1 MPELTEEQI
10 MLRDA
15 AQSWVRQ
22 RAPVSALRKL
32 RANGSAAHGFD
43 PATYAEIAEM
53 GWASVI
59 VPEEHGGADFG
70 YASLGLILE
79 QLGKTLVAS
88 PLLSSG
94 LAGASALR
102 LGGTAEQ
109 QARWL
114 PGIADGSTVATLAV
128 DEGARH
134 DPLGIRLRADADAD
148 ADFTGWRLSGNKQP
162 VLHGMAADLLIVAAR
177 TAGSPDEADGI
188 TLFLVAADAVGI
200 ERTALVE
207 IETRGAAAVD
217 FDGVALGADAV
228 LGEVGEGAVLLDAIL
243 DRARIGTAAEM
254 LGAAQEAFETTL
266 DYLRTRIQFGEIIG
280 TFQALQHRVSALYG
294 EIELTRSAVEAAFA
308 ALDRDGPDVPELA
321 SIAKVLAGETLR
333 LVASEMI
340 QLHGGI
346 GMTNEHDAGHYYK
359 RARVADMS
367 YGSAAYHRERF
378 AALTGH

>member
-1 MPELTEEQI
+1 MPELTDEQI

-15 AQSWVRQ
+15 AQAWVRQ
-22 RAPVSALRKL
+22 RAPVGALRKL
-32 RANGSAAHGFD
+32 RSNGSAAHGFD

-59 VPEEHGGADFG
+59 VPEDHGGADFG
-70 YASLGLILE
+70 YASLGLVLE

-88 PLLSSG
+88 PLLSTG
-94 LAGASALR
+94 LVGASALR
-102 LGGTAEQ
+102 LAGSAEQ

-114 PGIADGSTVATLAV
+114 PGIADGSVIATLAV

-134 DPLGIRLRADADAD
+134 DPLGIRLRAEADGA
-148 ADFTGWRLSGNKQP
+148 GWRLTGRKQP
-162 VLHGMAADLLIVAAR
+162 VLHGVAADLLIVAAR
-177 TAGSPDEADGI
+177 TAGAAGEADGI
-188 TLFLVAADAVGI
+188 TLFLVEADAAGI
-200 ERTALVE
+200 ERTALLE
-207 IETRGAAAVD
+207 IETRGAAAID
-217 FDGVALGADAV
+217 FETVALGADAV
-228 LGEVGEGAVLLDAIL
+228 LGEVGKGAALLDAIL

-254 LGAAQEAFETTL
+254 LGAAQEAFDTTL
-266 DYLRTRIQFGEIIG
+266 DYLRTRVQFGEIIG
-280 TFQALQHRVSALYG
+280 TFQALQHRVAGLYG
-294 EIELTRSAVEAAFA
+294 EIELTRSAVEAALA

-333 LVASEMI
+333 LVATEMI

-346 GMTNEHDAGHYYK
+346 GMTDEHDAGHYYK

-378 AALTGH
+378 ATLTGH

>member
-1 MPELTEEQI
+1 MPELTDEQI

-15 AQSWVRQ
+15 AQAWVRQ
-22 RAPVSALRKL
+22 RAPVGALRKL
-32 RANGSAAHGFD
+32 RSNGSAAHGFD

-59 VPEEHGGADFG
+59 VPEDHGGADFG
-70 YASLGLILE
+70 YASLGLVLE

-94 LAGASALR
+94 LVGASALR
-102 LGGTAEQ
+102 LAGTAEQ

-114 PGIADGSTVATLAV
+114 PGIADGSVIATLAV

-134 DPLGIRLRADADAD
+134 DPLGVRLRAEVDGA
-148 ADFTGWRLSGNKQP
+148 GWRLTGRKQP
-162 VLHGMAADLLIVAAR
+162 VLHGIAADLLIVAAR
-177 TAGSPDEADGI
+177 TAGAAGEADGI
-188 TLFLVAADAVGI
+188 TLFLVKADAAGI
-200 ERTALVE
+200 ERTILVE
-207 IETRGAAAVD
+207 IETRGAAAID
-217 FDGVALGADAV
+217 FENVALGNATV
-228 LGEVGEGAVLLDAIL
+228 LGEVGKGAALLDAIL

-254 LGAAQEAFETTL
+254 LGAAQEAFDTTL
-266 DYLRTRIQFGEIIG
+266 DYLRTRVQFGEIIG
-280 TFQALQHRVSALYG
+280 TFQALQHRVAGLYG
-294 EIELTRSAVEAAFA
+294 EIELTRSAVEAALA

-333 LVASEMI
+333 LVATEMI

-346 GMTNEHDAGHYYK
+346 GMTDEHDAGHYYK

-378 AALTGH
+378 ATLTGH

>member
-22 RAPVSALRKL
+22 RAPVSALRRL
-32 RANGSAAHGFD
+32 GANGGAVNGFD

-70 YASLGLILE
+70 YASLGLVLE

-114 PGIADGSTVATLAV
+114 PGIADGSVVATIAV

-134 DPLGIRLRADADAD
+134 DPLGIRLGAEADGA
-148 ADFTGWRLSGNKQP
+148 GWRLTGRKQP
-162 VLHGMAADLLIVAAR
+162 VLHGIAADLLIVAAR
-177 TAGSPDEADGI
+177 TAGSPGEADGI
-188 TLFLVAADAVGI
+188 TLFLVPADAAGI

-207 IETRGAAAVD
+207 IETRGAAAID
-217 FDGVALGADAV
+217 FDNVALDADAV
-228 LGEVGEGAVLLDAIL
+228 LGQVGKGAALLDAIL
-243 DRARIGTAAEM
+243 DRARIGAAAEM

-266 DYLRTRIQFGEIIG
+266 DYLRTRVQFGEIIG

-294 EIELTRSAVEAAFA
+294 EIELTRSAVEAALA

>member
-1 MPELTEEQI
+1 MPELTDEQI

-15 AQSWVRQ
+15 AQAWVRQ
-22 RAPVSALRKL
+22 RAPVGALRKL
-32 RANGSAAHGFD
+32 RSNGSAPHGFD

-59 VPEEHGGADFG
+59 VPEDHGGADFG
-70 YASLGLILE
+70 YASLGLVLE

-94 LAGASALR
+94 LVGASALR
-102 LGGTAEQ
+102 LAGTAEQ

-114 PGIADGSTVATLAV
+114 PGIADGSVIATLAV

-134 DPLGIRLRADADAD
+134 DPLGVRLRAEVDGAA
-148 ADFTGWRLSGNKQP
+148 WRLTGCKQP
-162 VLHGMAADLLIVAAR
+162 VLHGIAADLLIVAAR
-177 TAGSPDEADGI
+177 TAGAAGEADGI
-188 TLFLVAADAVGI
+188 TLFLAEADAVGI
-200 ERTALVE
+200 ERTVLVE
-207 IETRGAAAVD
+207 IETRGAAAID
-217 FDGVALGADAV
+217 FENVSLGADSV
-228 LGEVGEGAVLLDAIL
+228 LGEVGKGAALLDAIL

-254 LGAAQEAFETTL
+254 LGAAQEAFDTTL
-266 DYLRTRIQFGEIIG
+266 DYLRTRVQFGEIIG
-280 TFQALQHRVSALYG
+280 TFQALQHRVAGLYG
-294 EIELTRSAVEAAFA
+294 EIELTRSAVEAALA

-333 LVASEMI
+333 LVATEMI

-346 GMTNEHDAGHYYK
+346 GMTDEHDAGHYYK

-378 AALTGH
+378 ATLTGH

>member
-1 MPELTEEQI
+1 MPELTDEQI

-15 AQSWVRQ
+15 AQAWVRQ
-22 RAPVSALRKL
+22 RAPVGALRKL
-32 RANGSAAHGFD
+32 RSNGSAAHGFD

-59 VPEEHGGADFG
+59 VPEDHGGADFG
-70 YASLGLILE
+70 YASLGLVLE

-94 LAGASALR
+94 LVGASALR
-102 LGGTAEQ
+102 LAGTAEQ

-114 PGIADGSTVATLAV
+114 PGIADGSVIATLAV

-134 DPLGIRLRADADAD
+134 DPLGVRLRAEVDGA
-148 ADFTGWRLSGNKQP
+148 GWRLTGRKQP
-162 VLHGMAADLLIVAAR
+162 VLHGIAADLLIVAAR
-177 TAGSPDEADGI
+177 TAGAAGEADGI
-188 TLFLVAADAVGI
+188 TLFLVNADSAGI

-207 IETRGAAAVD
+207 IETRGAAAID
-217 FDGVALGADAV
+217 FENVALGTDAV
-228 LGEVGEGAVLLDAIL
+228 LGEVGKGAALLDAIL

-254 LGAAQEAFETTL
+254 LGAAQEAFDTTL
-266 DYLRTRIQFGEIIG
+266 DYLRTRVQFGEIIG
-280 TFQALQHRVSALYG
+280 TFQALQHRVAGLYG
-294 EIELTRSAVEAAFA
+294 EIELTRSAVEAALA

-333 LVASEMI
+333 LVATEMI

-346 GMTNEHDAGHYYK
+346 GMTDEHDAGHYYK

-378 AALTGH
+378 ATLTGH

>member
-22 RAPVSALRKL
+22 RAPVTALRKL

-70 YASLGLILE
+70 YASLGLVLE

-102 LGGTAEQ
+102 LGGTADQ

-114 PGIADGSTVATLAV
+114 PGIADGSTVATIAV

-134 DPLGIRLRADADAD
+134 DPWGIRLCAEADGA
-148 ADFTGWRLSGNKQP
+148 GWRLTGRKQP
-162 VLHGMAADLLIVAAR
+162 VLHGIAADLLIVAAR
-177 TAGSPDEADGI
+177 TAGSPGEADGI
-188 TLFLVAADAVGI
+188 TLFLVAADAAGI
-200 ERTALVE
+200 ERTAMVE
-207 IETRGAAAVD
+207 IETRGAAAID
-217 FDGVALGADAV
+217 FDGVALDADAV
-228 LGEVGEGAVLLDAIL
+228 LGEVGKGAALLDAIL

-266 DYLRTRIQFGEIIG
+266 DYLRTRVQFGEIIG

-294 EIELTRSAVEAAFA
+294 EIELTRSAVEAGLA
-308 ALDRDGPDVPELA
+308 ALDRDGPPDVPELA

-367 YGSAAYHRERF
+367 YGSAAFHRERF

>member
-1 MPELTEEQI
+1 MPELTDEQI

-15 AQSWVRQ
+15 AQAWVRQ
-22 RAPVSALRKL
+22 RAPVGALRKL
-32 RANGSAAHGFD
+32 RSNGSAAHGFD

-59 VPEEHGGADFG
+59 VPEDHGGADFG
-70 YASLGLILE
+70 YASLGLVLE

-94 LAGASALR
+94 LVGASALR
-102 LGGTAEQ
+102 LAGTAEQ

-114 PGIADGSTVATLAV
+114 PGIADGSVIATLAV

-134 DPLGIRLRADADAD
+134 DPLGVRLRAEVDGA
-148 ADFTGWRLSGNKQP
+148 GWRLTGRKQP
-162 VLHGMAADLLIVAAR
+162 VLHGIAADLMIVAAR
-177 TAGSPDEADGI
+177 TAGAAGEADGI
-188 TLFLVAADAVGI
+188 TLFLVEADAAGI

-207 IETRGAAAVD
+207 IETRGAAAID
-217 FDGVALGADAV
+217 FENVALGADSV
-228 LGEVGEGAVLLDAIL
+228 LGEVGKGAALLDAIL

-254 LGAAQEAFETTL
+254 LGAAQEAFDTTL
-266 DYLRTRIQFGEIIG
+266 DYLRTRVQFGEIIG
-280 TFQALQHRVSALYG
+280 TFQALQHRVAGLYG
-294 EIELTRSAVEAAFA
+294 EIELTRSAVEAALA

-333 LVASEMI
+333 LVATEMI

-346 GMTNEHDAGHYYK
+346 GMTDEHDAGHYYK

-378 AALTGH
+378 ATLTGH

>member
-22 RAPVSALRKL
+22 RAPVTALRKL

-70 YASLGLILE
+70 YASLGLVLE

-102 LGGTAEQ
+102 LGGTADQ

-114 PGIADGSTVATLAV
+114 PGIADGSTVATIAV

-134 DPLGIRLRADADAD
+134 DPWGIRLCAEADGA
-148 ADFTGWRLSGNKQP
+148 GWRLTGRKQP
-162 VLHGMAADLLIVAAR
+162 VLHGIAADLLIVAAR
-177 TAGSPDEADGI
+177 TAGSPGEADGI
-188 TLFLVAADAVGI
+188 TLFLVAADAAGI
-200 ERTALVE
+200 ERTAMVE
-207 IETRGAAAVD
+207 IETRGAAAID
-217 FDGVALGADAV
+217 FDGVALDADAV
-228 LGEVGEGAVLLDAIL
+228 LGEVGKGAALLDAIL

-266 DYLRTRIQFGEIIG
+266 DYLRTRVQFGEIIG

-294 EIELTRSAVEAAFA
+294 EIELTRSAVEAGLA

-367 YGSAAYHRERF
+367 YGSAAFHRERF

>member
-1 MPELTEEQI
+1 MPELTDEQI

-15 AQSWVRQ
+15 AQAWVRQ
-22 RAPVSALRKL
+22 RAPVGALRRL
-32 RANGSAAHGFD
+32 RSNGSAAHGFD
-43 PATYAEIAEM
+43 PAIYAEIAEM

-59 VPEEHGGADFG
+59 VPEDHGGADFG
-70 YASLGLILE
+70 YASLGLVLE

-94 LAGASALR
+94 LVGASALR
-102 LGGTAEQ
+102 LAGTAEQ

-114 PGIADGSTVATLAV
+114 PGIADGSVIATLAV

-134 DPLGIRLRADADAD
+134 DPLGIRLHAEVDGA
-148 ADFTGWRLSGNKQP
+148 GWRLTGRKQP
-162 VLHGMAADLLIVAAR
+162 VLHGIAADLLIVAAR
-177 TAGSPDEADGI
+177 TAGAAGEADGI
-188 TLFLVAADAVGI
+188 TLFLVSADAAGI

-207 IETRGAAAVD
+207 IETRGAAAID
-217 FDGVALGADAV
+217 FENVALAADSV
-228 LGEVGEGAVLLDAIL
+228 LGEVGKGAALLDAIL

-254 LGAAQEAFETTL
+254 LGAAQEAFDTTL
-266 DYLRTRIQFGEIIG
+266 DYLRTRVQFGEIIG
-280 TFQALQHRVSALYG
+280 TFQALQHRVAGLYG
-294 EIELTRSAVEAAFA
+294 EIELTRSAVEAALV

-333 LVASEMI
+333 LVATEMI

-346 GMTNEHDAGHYYK
+346 GMTDEHDAGHYYK

-378 AALTGH
+378 ATLTGH